1 MGPGLKDFL
10 DSRLPVLFDI
20 DSAGLTIVDDLTMS
34 TVAIGLVLLSALF
47 HALRSLFTKESG
59 DKQIFL
65 WLYSIFALL
74 FFTPP
79 FFYFFFKTGIH
90 NSAAYAWSVG
100 SGFIHFLYW
109 LFLTSAYKEGDLSHV
124 YPIMRSSP
132 ALVLILAMVFLGEQI
147 SVQGLAGILL
157 VATGVYTINMKHISG
172 KELFAPVKS
181 ITNDR
186 STQFAFLTLISV
198 TLYSIV
204 DKMAVNY
211 IHPVLFAFF
220 HLFFGM
226 CFYTPYI
233 LFIKSGVEIKK
244 EWNSGPG
251 KIIMSGIIGIVGY
264 TLILV
269 AFTIER
275 VSYIVSLRQ
284 TSVVFAVL
292 MGSYFLK
299 EKHGG
304 IRLAGALIIFV
315 GGFLTS
321 LAK

>member
-1 MGPGLKDFL
+1 
-10 DSRLPVLFDI
+10 
-20 DSAGLTIVDDLTMS
+20 MS
-34 TVAIGLVLLSALF
+34 SVAIGLVLLSALF

-65 WLYSIFALL
+65 WLYSLFALL
-74 FFTPP
+74 FFAPLV
-79 FFYFFFKTGIH
+79 FYFLYRVGIT
-90 NSAAYAWSVG
+90 NPEAYAWCAG

-132 ALVLILAMVFLGEQI
+132 ALVLVMAILFLGEQV
-147 SVQGLAGILL
+147 SFQGVAGILL
-157 VATGVYTINMKHISG
+157 VAVGVYIINMKQISSQ
-172 KELFAPVKS
+172 ELLAPLKA
-181 ITNDR
+181 IAHDR
-186 STQFAFLTLISV
+186 STKFAFLTLISV
-198 TLYSIV
+198 AIYSVI
-204 DKMAVNY
+204 DKMAVNH

-220 HLFFGM
+220 HLLFGM
-226 CFYTPYI
+226 CYYTPYI
-233 LFIKSGVEIKK
+233 FFTKNIAKIKK

-251 KIIMSGIIGIVGY
+251 RIIMSGIIGIVGY
-264 TLILV
+264 ALILI

-284 TSVVFAVL
+284 VSVVFAVL

-315 GGFLTS
+315 GGVLIS